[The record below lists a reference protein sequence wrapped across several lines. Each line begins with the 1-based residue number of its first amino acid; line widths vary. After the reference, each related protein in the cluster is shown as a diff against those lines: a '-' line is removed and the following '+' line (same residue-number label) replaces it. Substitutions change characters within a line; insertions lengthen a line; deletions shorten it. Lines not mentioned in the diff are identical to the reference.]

1 MPSGNLPKGNGQA
14 IIFSAPSGAG
24 KTTMV
29 KKLMEN
35 SELSLGF
42 SVSATTRPIRGDEV
56 DGKSYYYLSSSQF
69 DLKIE
74 NGEFVEWE
82 EVYSGTRYGTLCIE
96 VEEMWRKGLTPVF
109 DVDVIGGKTLKE
121 VFGDSA
127 LSIFI
132 VPPSIEVLEKRLR
145 GRGTES
151 EKNIIRRLEKS
162 VVELDEVEFFDIQI
176 INDDLNSAIS
186 EAKDVVTEFLNK

>member
-24 KTTMV
+24 KTTML

-56 DGKSYYYLSSSQF
+56 DGKSYYYLTSSQF

-162 VVELDEVEFFDIQI
+162 VVELDEVEFFDVQI

-186 EAKDVVTEFLNK
+186 EAKNVVTEFLNK

>member
-56 DGKSYYYLSSSQF
+56 DGKSYYYLTSSQF

-109 DVDVIGGKTLKE
+109 DVDVIGGKSLKE

-162 VVELDEVEFFDIQI
+162 VVELDEVEFFDVQI

-186 EAKDVVTEFLNK
+186 EAKNVVTEFLNK

>member
-56 DGKSYYYLSSSQF
+56 DGKSYYYLTSSQF

-162 VVELDEVEFFDIQI
+162 VVELDEVEFFDVQI

-186 EAKDVVTEFLNK
+186 EAKNVVTEFLNK

>member
-56 DGKSYYYLSSSQF
+56 DGKSYYYLTSSQF

-96 VEEMWRKGLTPVF
+96 VEELWRKGLTPVF

-145 GRGTES
+145 GRATES

-162 VVELDEVEFFDIQI
+162 VVELAEVEFFDVQI
-176 INDDLNSAIS
+176 VNDDLSSAIS
-186 EAKDVVTEFLNK
+186 EAKNVVTEFLNK

>member
-1 MPSGNLPKGNGQA
+1 MPSGNLPQGNGKA

-29 KKLMEN
+29 KSLMEN
-35 SELSLGF
+35 ESLSLGF
-42 SVSATTRPIRGDEV
+42 SISATTRQLRGDEV
-56 DGKSYYYLSSSQF
+56 ASKSYYYLTPSEF

-74 NGEFVEWE
+74 KGEFIEWE
-82 EVYSGTRYGTLCIE
+82 EVYKGTRYGTLCSE
-96 VEEMWRKGLTPVF
+96 VENMWRKGLTPVF
-109 DVDVIGGKTLKE
+109 DVDVIGGKTLKK

-132 VPPSIEVLEKRLR
+132 TPPSIEVLEKRLR

-151 EKNIIRRLEKS
+151 EKNIVGRLEKS
-162 VVELDEVEFFDIQI
+162 VFELQEEKHFDVRIV
-176 INDDLNSAIS
+176 NDDLARAIS
-186 EAKDVVTEFLNK
+186 ETKQVVTDFLNK

>member
-1 MPSGNLPKGNGQA
+1 MPSGNIPKGNGQA

-29 KKLMEN
+29 KSLMEN

-42 SVSATTRPIRGDEV
+42 SVSATTRQLRGDEV
-56 DGKSYYYLSSSQF
+56 EYKSYYYLTQSEF
-69 DLKIE
+69 DQKIE
-74 NGEFVEWE
+74 DGEFVEWE
-82 EVYSGTRYGTLCIE
+82 EVYKGVRYGTLCSE
-96 VEEMWRKGLTPVF
+96 VEKMWSKGLTPVF

-132 VPPSIEVLEKRLR
+132 APPSIEVLEKRLR

-151 EKNIIRRLEKS
+151 EENIIGRLSKS
-162 VVELDEVEFFDIQI
+162 VFELNEEKHFDVRIV
-176 INDDLNSAIS
+176 NDDLTQAIS
-186 EAKDVVTEFLNK
+186 ETKQVVKEFLNK

>member
-1 MPSGNLPKGNGQA
+1 MPSGNIPKGNGQA

-29 KKLMEN
+29 KNLMEN

-56 DGKSYYYLSSSQF
+56 DGESYYYLTPSQF

-74 NGEFVEWE
+74 KGEFVEWE

-96 VEEMWRKGLTPVF
+96 VEKMWGKGLTPVF

-121 VFGDSA
+121 VFADSA

-151 EKNIIRRLEKS
+151 EKNIKRRLAKS
-162 VVELDEVEFFDIQI
+162 LVELNEVKYFDIQI
-176 INDDLNSAIS
+176 ENDNLKSAIL
-186 EAKDVVTEFLNK
+186 EAKKVVTEFLNK

>member
-162 VVELDEVEFFDIQI
+162 VVELDEVEFFDVQI
-176 INDDLNSAIS
+176 VNDDLSSAIS
-186 EAKDVVTEFLNK
+186 EAKNVVTEFLNK

>member
-56 DGKSYYYLSSSQF
+56 DGKSYYYLTSSQF

-162 VVELDEVEFFDIQI
+162 VVELDEVEFFDVQI

>member
-24 KTTMV
+24 KTTIV
-29 KKLMEN
+29 KRLMEN

-56 DGKSYYYLSSSQF
+56 AGKSYYYLTSSQF

-162 VVELDEVEFFDIQI
+162 VVELDEVEFFDVQI
-176 INDDLNSAIS
+176 VNDDLSSAIS
-186 EAKDVVTEFLNK
+186 EAKNVVTEFLNK

>member
-29 KKLMEN
+29 NNLMKN

-56 DGKSYYYLSSSQF
+56 DGKSYYYLTPSQF
-69 DLKIE
+69 DLKIV

-82 EVYSGTRYGTLCIE
+82 EVYTGTRYGTLCIE
-96 VEEMWRKGLTPVF
+96 VEKMWRKGLTPVF
-109 DVDVIGGKTLKE
+109 DVDVIGGKSLKE

-132 VPPSIEVLEKRLR
+132 VPPSVEVLEKRLR

-151 EKNIIRRLEKS
+151 EKNIVRRLDKS
-162 VVELDEVEFFDIQI
+162 VIELNEVKYFDVQI
-176 INDDLNSAIS
+176 INDNLKRAIS
-186 EAKDVVTEFLNK
+186 EAKNVVTEFLNK

>member
-56 DGKSYYYLSSSQF
+56 DGKSYYYLTSSQF

-121 VFGDSA
+121 VFGVP
-127 LSIFI
+127 LQIFWFFCGLI
-132 VPPSIEVLEKRLR
+132 LIGLLGISFVLL
-145 GRGTES
+145 
-151 EKNIIRRLEKS
+151 IL
-162 VVELDEVEFFDIQI
+162 L
-176 INDDLNSAIS
+176 
-186 EAKDVVTEFLNK
+186 

>member
-1 MPSGNLPKGNGQA
+1 MPSGNLPQGNGKA

-29 KKLMEN
+29 KSLMEN
-35 SELSLGF
+35 ESLSLGF
-42 SVSATTRPIRGDEV
+42 SISATTRQLRGDEV
-56 DGKSYYYLSSSQF
+56 ASKSYYYLTPSEF

-74 NGEFVEWE
+74 KGEFIEWE
-82 EVYSGTRYGTLCIE
+82 EVYKGTRYGTLCSE
-96 VEEMWRKGLTPVF
+96 VENRWRKGLTPVF
-109 DVDVIGGKTLKE
+109 DVDVIGGKTLKK

-132 VPPSIEVLEKRLR
+132 NPPSIEVLEKRLR

-151 EKNIIRRLEKS
+151 EKNIVGRLEKS
-162 VVELDEVEFFDIQI
+162 VFELQEEKHFDVRIV
-176 INDDLNSAIS
+176 NDDLARAIL
-186 EAKDVVTEFLNK
+186 ETKQVVTGFLNK

>member
-1 MPSGNLPKGNGQA
+1 MPSGNLPQGNGQA

-29 KKLMEN
+29 KSLMEN
-35 SELSLGF
+35 EELSLGF
-42 SVSATTRPIRGDEV
+42 SISATTRQLRGDEV
-56 DGKSYYYLSSSQF
+56 ASKSYYYLTQSEF

-74 NGEFVEWE
+74 KGEFIEWE
-82 EVYSGTRYGTLCIE
+82 EVYKGTCYGTLCSE
-96 VEEMWRKGLTPVF
+96 VENMWQKGLTPVF

-132 VPPSIEVLEKRLR
+132 APPSIEVLEKRLR

-151 EKNIIRRLEKS
+151 EKNIVGRLAKS
-162 VVELDEVEFFDIQI
+162 VFELNEEKHFDVRIV
-176 INDDLNSAIS
+176 NDDLARAIL
-186 EAKDVVTEFLNK
+186 ETKQVVTDFLNR

>member
-29 KKLMEN
+29 KRLMEN

-42 SVSATTRPIRGDEV
+42 SVSATTRPIRGGEV
-56 DGKSYYYLSSSQF
+56 AGKSYYYLTSSQF

-162 VVELDEVEFFDIQI
+162 VVELDEVESFDVQI
-176 INDDLNSAIS
+176 VNDDLSSAIS
-186 EAKDVVTEFLNK
+186 EAKNVVTEFLNK